1 LHRALSALF
10 LADGGDY
17 VKRIILII
25 LALCAVASAEPT
37 KDQLAQ
43 AKQAFTEG
51 KTLHDQGKLI
61 DAVDKFKES
70 YRLSQNPLL
79 LYNIGFT
86 LDEAGQKDNA
96 LLYYRKFLS
105 DAPANAAQR
114 KTVED
119 RVKALEKE
127 KLDADLAGPTKT
139 EPTKTEPTKTE
150 THTEPT
156 KVKPAGT
163 YGEKDFQHHI
173 NDVAPPGKPLDITA
187 FVPEDSG
194 WTPVL
199 YYRGAGDSSF
209 TAKPMRWRYKELVAR
224 IPAAKVGGSSLQY
237 YIDVKDQAGTVVAR
251 SGKPTSP
258 NLVDIEA
265 EATPR
270 FYPDWTDEGGEKP
283 ASEVKSGDESEDPLH
298 PGHHQEA
305 DTELDQKPVTTTPT
319 APGTSWNDVG
329 STKFEKAK
337 WISTATAGALIG
349 GSIVFYIL
357 ASKQADNLA
366 ADSTQCGTPPC
377 RAFDHDFDLAWQD
390 AGQRYQTLSNVTMV
404 VGVGAA
410 AVAGYLWY
418 RELSAKKHGEL
429 KMTNK
434 TSSPETT
441 WVVVPSVGTTF
452 GAAAAA
458 RF

>member
-1 LHRALSALF
+1 
-10 LADGGDY
+10 
-17 VKRIILII
+17 
-25 LALCAVASAEPT
+25 
-37 KDQLAQ
+37 
-43 AKQAFTEG
+43 
-51 KTLHDQGKLI
+51 
-61 DAVDKFKES
+61 
-70 YRLSQNPLL
+70 
-79 LYNIGFT
+79 
-86 LDEAGQKDNA
+86 
-96 LLYYRKFLS
+96 
-105 DAPANAAQR
+105 
-114 KTVED
+114 
-119 RVKALEKE
+119 
-127 KLDADLAGPTKT
+127 
-139 EPTKTEPTKTE
+139 
-150 THTEPT
+150 
-156 KVKPAGT
+156 
-163 YGEKDFQHHI
+163 
-173 NDVAPPGKPLDITA
+173 
-187 FVPEDSG
+187 
-194 WTPVL
+194 
-199 YYRGAGDSSF
+199 
-209 TAKPMRWRYKELVAR
+209 MRWRYKELVAR

-270 FYPDWTDEGGEKP
+270 FYPDWTDEGGEKT
-283 ASEVKSGDESEDPLH
+283 ASAVKSGDESEDPLH
-298 PGHHQEA
+298 PGQHQEA
-305 DTELDQKPVTTTPT
+305 DTDLDQKQVTATAT

-377 RAFDHDFDLAWQD
+377 RAFDHDYDLAWQD

>member
-1 LHRALSALF
+1 M
-10 LADGGDY
+10 
-17 VKRIILII
+17 KRIIVTI
-25 LALCAVASAEPT
+25 LAVACAVASAQPT
-37 KDQLAQ
+37 KEQLEQ
-43 AKQAFTEG
+43 AKAAFTEG
-51 KTLHDQGKLI
+51 KSLHDQGKLVE
-61 DAVDKFKES
+61 AVDKFKES

-105 DAPANAAQR
+105 DAPQGAAQR

-119 RVKALEKE
+119 RVKQLEKE
-127 KLDADLAGPTKT
+127 KLDADLAGPTKPT
-139 EPTKTEPTKTE
+139 DTKPTDTHSEPV
-150 THTEPT
+150 

-163 YGEKDFQHHI
+163 YAEKDFQHQI
-173 NDVAPPGKPLDITA
+173 IDVAPPGKPLDITA

-194 WTPVL
+194 WTVTL
-199 YYRGAGDSSF
+199 YYRGAGDSTF
-209 TAKPMRWRYKELVAR
+209 TAKPMKWRYKELVGR

-237 YIDVKDQAGTVVAR
+237 YIDVKDQAGTTVAR
-251 SGKPTSP
+251 SGKSTSP

-265 EATPR
+265 QATPR

-283 ASEVKSGDESEDPLH
+283 AGEVAHGDESEDPLH
-298 PGHHQEA
+298 PGQHTQEQ
-305 DTELDQKPVTTTPT
+305 DTELDQKPVTAPTTP
-319 APGTSWNDVG
+319 GTTWKDVG
-329 STKFEKAK
+329 SAKFEKTK

-357 ASKQADNLA
+357 ASKQADNIV
-366 ADSTQCGTPPC
+366 ADSTSCGTPPC
-377 RAFDHDFDLAWQD
+377 RQYDHDFDKAWQD

-404 VGVGAA
+404 LGVGAA
-410 AVAGYLWY
+410 AVAGYFWY

-441 WVVVPSVGTTF
+441 WVVVPSIGDGI

>member
-1 LHRALSALF
+1 M
-10 LADGGDY
+10 
-17 VKRIILII
+17 KRIIVTI
-25 LALCAVASAEPT
+25 LALASAIASAEPT
-37 KDQLAQ
+37 KDQLEQ
-43 AKQAFTEG
+43 AKAAFTEG
-51 KTLHDQGKLI
+51 KSLHDQGKLV
-61 DAVDKFKES
+61 DAVEKFKES

-114 KTVED
+114 KTVEE
-119 RVKALEKE
+119 RVKVLEKE
-127 KLDADLAGPTKT
+127 KLDADLAGPTKAA
-139 EPTKTEPTKTE
+139 ETKPDTQKPAE
-150 THTEPT
+150 HTEPV

-163 YGEKDFQHHI
+163 YAEKDFQHQI
-173 NDVAPPGKPLDITA
+173 IDVAPPGKPLDITA

-194 WTPVL
+194 WTVTL
-199 YYRGAGDSSF
+199 YYRGANDSAF
-209 TAKPMRWRYKELVAR
+209 TAKPMKWRYKELVAR
-224 IPAAKVGGSSLQY
+224 IPGAKIGGSSIQY
-237 YIDVKDQAGTVVAR
+237 YIDAKDQTGTTIAR
-251 SGKPTSP
+251 SGKSTSP

-265 EATPR
+265 QATPR
-270 FYPDWTDEGGEKP
+270 FYPDWTDDGGEKP
-283 ASEVKSGDESEDPLH
+283 IAEVKHHDDEDPLH
-298 PGHHQEA
+298 PGEHKQEQ
-305 DTELDQKPVTTTPT
+305 DVEVQPSPTP
-319 APGTSWNDVG
+319 AQPGTSWKDVG
-329 STKFEKAK
+329 SSKFEKAK
-337 WISTATAGALIG
+337 WISTASAGALLG

-357 ASKQADNLA
+357 AKKQADNIA
-366 ADSTQCGTPPC
+366 ADAASCGTPPC
-377 RAFDHDFDLAWQD
+377 RQFDHDFDLAWQD
-390 AGQRYQTLSNVTMV
+390 SGQRYQTLSNVTMV

-434 TSSPETT
+434 TNSSPATT
-441 WVVVPSVGTTF
+441 WVVVPSVGESI